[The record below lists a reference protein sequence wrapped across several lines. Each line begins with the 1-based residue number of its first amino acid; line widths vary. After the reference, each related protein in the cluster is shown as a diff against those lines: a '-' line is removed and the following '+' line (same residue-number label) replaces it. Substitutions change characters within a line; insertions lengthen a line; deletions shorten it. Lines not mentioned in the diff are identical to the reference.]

1 MKKLFLRISAV
12 ITSAAITLSLLS
24 GCSSSKATGRVNTK
38 KYTGDVND
46 ESVAEGK
53 VCENDRFVLNWN
65 NIKKCV
71 YIFDKS
77 TSKTYC
83 TVAEGALETV
93 LGEDG
98 MPIKNNPQTESA
110 VTVYYY
116 DQITLSEKSLTAAV
130 DAVQDGDV
138 YTEKT
143 ENGLRVTYDFMSMEI
158 TVPVE
163 YTIEKDYF
171 TATVITEE
179 ITDNGE
185 NYVTGVALSPFLC
198 SVKNDSP
205 DSWLFLPDGSGSL
218 LSTATTDL
226 VGTQGSMKVYGVDP
240 SIQSMDLNSYRKQIN
255 LPVYGM
261 KSGDKAVLGIIT
273 SGAEGAELSWNIG
286 SQNIGYSSVY
296 PFFRIRGYN
305 LIHAPEGFTTT
316 EVEIKVFDEY
326 INTTPLSVSF
336 YPLTGEKADYNG
348 MAETYRNYLTENGQL
363 QKTEAVIPT
372 VSLKLLGGAESKK
385 YTFGIPRTV
394 LYSLTTVKDAE
405 EIVNYFSEELDN
417 DFLVNLIGFGKS
429 GLDFGKIGGGF
440 KVASSLG
447 SKKQLKS
454 LSGFCNKNG
463 IPIFMDFDIVAFN
476 ESGAGFTLR
485 SNAAALPNGQNTHDV
500 RKDFVTRK
508 ETGYRYNLLSRASL
522 EAAAQKAENA
532 AESYG
537 LTGVSLSSLSNTSY
551 SDYKTKGA
559 AVCGDMAKQTSELIK
574 NSKLP
579 VLSSGA
585 NGYAA
590 CASSFITDV
599 PTGSSGLDF
608 EITYIPFYAMVFRGY
623 AAMSGESV
631 NLSSNERNAF
641 LRCLESGVALTYTLY
656 NNFDSSLVTIDQSAL
671 YGSEF
676 ESNKQRIVESC
687 KEYKNILD
695 KLSNAGIEKHY
706 IAENG
711 IRVTEFD
718 NGVKIAINE
727 TKTDKTINGITVK
740 AMDYAVIKE
749 G

>member
-1 MKKLFLRISAV
+1 MNKLFLQISAL
-12 ITSAAITLSLLS
+12 ITSTVLTLSLLS
-24 GCSSSKATGRVNTK
+24 GCSSSIVSGRVNTK
-38 KYTGDVND
+38 KYTGDIND
-46 ESVAEGK
+46 QSVADGM

-65 NIKKCV
+65 DTKKCV

-77 TSKTYC
+77 TSETYY
-83 TVAEGALETV
+83 TVAEGVLETV
-93 LGEDG
+93 IGEDG
-98 MPIKNNPQTESA
+98 MPVKNNPHSESPII
-110 VTVYYY
+110 VYYY
-116 DQITLSEKSLTAAV
+116 DQKSLSEKSLNAAI

-143 ENGLRVTYDFMSMEI
+143 ENGLRVTYDFLNSEI
-158 TVPVE
+158 TVPVD
-163 YTIEKDYF
+163 YTIGEDSF
-171 TATVITEE
+171 TATVVTEE

-185 NYVTGVALSPFLC
+185 SFVTGVALSPFLC
-198 SVKNDSP
+198 SVKNNST
-205 DSWLFLPDGSGSL
+205 DSWLFLPDGSGAL
-218 LSTATTDL
+218 LSTVTTDL
-226 VGTQGSMKVYGVDP
+226 VGTQGSMKIYGVDP
-240 SIQSMDLNSYRKQIN
+240 SIQSYDLNSYRKQIN

-261 KSGDKAVLGIIT
+261 KKGDKAVLGIIT
-273 SGAEGAELSWNIG
+273 SGKESAELSWNVG

-305 LIHAPEGFTTT
+305 LIHAPEGFTAT

-326 INTTPLSVSF
+326 INTTPLSVAF

-348 MAETYRNYLTENGQL
+348 MAETYRNYLIQKGQL
-363 QKTEAVIPT
+363 QKTETVMPT
-372 VSLKLLGGAESKK
+372 VSLKLLGGMQTKK

-405 EIVNYFSEELDN
+405 EIINYFSKELEN

-429 GLDFGKIGGGF
+429 GLDFGEVGGGF
-440 KVASSLG
+440 KIASSLG

-454 LSGFCNKNG
+454 LSGFCDKNG
-463 IPIFMDFDIVAFN
+463 IPIFMDFDIMAFN
-476 ESGAGFTLR
+476 ESGSGFSTR
-485 SNAAALPNGQNTHDV
+485 SNAAAFPNGQNVYDV
-500 RKDFVTRK
+500 RKDLVTRK
-508 ETGYRYNLLSRASL
+508 ETGFRYNLLSRASL
-522 EAAAQKAENA
+522 ETAAQKAEEA
-532 AESYG
+532 AKNYG
-537 LTGVSLSSLSNTSY
+537 LTGVSLSSLSNTAY

-559 AVCGDMAKQTSELIK
+559 AVCGDMANQVSDIIA

-590 CASSFITDV
+590 CASSYITDV

-631 NLSSNERNAF
+631 NLSSNERTAF
-641 LRCLESGVALTYTLY
+641 LRCLESGVSLTYTLY
-656 NNFDSSLVTIDQSAL
+656 KNFESSLVTIDQSAL

-676 ESNKQRIVESC
+676 ESNKQRIVDSY
-687 KEYKNILD
+687 KEYKNVLD

-727 TKTDKTINGITVK
+727 TETDKTINGITVK
-740 AMDYAVIKE
+740 AMDYAVIEE